1 MHSFP
6 LNGFSAPTPERVPQ
20 DAVFEMLVLGSGGG
34 PLETD
39 CSGYLVKPA
48 SGRWEDG
55 ILALEGGSG
64 IGALANLLRLHAT
77 EDLFPDVD
85 FPQTH
90 NSPVLKAAY
99 IFSFLSC
106 YLITHAHLD
115 HAVSL
120 ILLSGSIPCK
130 PNRNSRILLNHD
142 LLNPSEAIPDETA
155 PPVPARI
162 PVYAIQETLDNLAKA
177 YGGGLWPEL
186 GAWATAEELMHSGRR
201 KRRRTQELTGVG
213 PKFYP
218 LATDKARKH
227 THLNAQLPISTLVFP
242 VSHGQTSQGPYS
254 SSAVFIRYDPSLMPS
269 RPASRR
275 ASTMSNSQDD
285 GEVESSSF
293 MDSAGREFLF
303 FGDVESEWRADH
315 ETEVNKDGGAVAGVY
330 NRAIWEQAA
339 VSLQE
344 GRLAGV
350 FLECS
355 YDSARPA
362 TIMFGHL
369 SPPGIMYELKTL
381 ASFVGGA
388 SRPLEGLKIYI
399 THVKEFLVPHRS
411 GLGAHELIQSEL
423 DALEAEAQLGVVFH
437 VISPG
442 DRLLI

>member
-1 MHSFP
+1 M
-6 LNGFSAPTPERVPQ
+6 V
-20 DAVFEMLVLGSGGG
+20 VLGSGGG

-64 IGALANLLRLHAT
+64 IGALTNLLRMHAA
-77 EDLFPDVD
+77 EELFPNVD
-85 FPQTH
+85 FPETH
-90 NSPVLKAAY
+90 NSPILKAAY

-120 ILLSGSIPCK
+120 ILLSGSVPSKQRRI
-130 PNRNSRILLNHD
+130 SRLLFNHD
-142 LLNPSEAIPDETA
+142 HVNASEATA
-155 PPVPARI
+155 DDTVPPVPARI
-162 PVYAIQETLDNLAKA
+162 PVYATQETLDNLAAA

-218 LATDKARKH
+218 LATEKGRKH

-254 SSAVFIRYDPSLMPS
+254 SSATFIRYDPSLMPS

-275 ASTMSNSQDD
+275 ASHTMSNSQDD
-285 GEVESSSF
+285 IEMDSSSF
-293 MDSAGREFLF
+293 MGSAGREFLF

-315 ETEVNKDGGAVAGVY
+315 EMDVDKDGGAVAGAY

-339 VSLQE
+339 VSFTE

-355 YDSARPA
+355 YDSTRPA
-362 TIMFGHL
+362 IIMFGHL

-381 ASFVGGA
+381 ASFVGGE
-388 SRPLEGLKIYI
+388 SRPLEGLKIFI
-399 THVKEFLVPHRS
+399 THVKEFLVPHKS
-411 GLGAHELIQSEL
+411 GLSARELIQIEL
-423 DALEAEAQLGVVFH
+423 DALEAENQLGVTFN